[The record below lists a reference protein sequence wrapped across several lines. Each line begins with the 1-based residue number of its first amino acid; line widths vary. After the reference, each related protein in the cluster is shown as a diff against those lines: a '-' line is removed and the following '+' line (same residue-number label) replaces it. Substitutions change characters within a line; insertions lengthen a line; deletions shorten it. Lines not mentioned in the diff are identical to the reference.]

1 MIAGTVEKYRIMS
14 EEVENRPWYE
24 VLLRLDILAKM
35 TKNSISS
42 ASARSRMLGTR
53 CLDKERRQH
62 SGGIGSYTPILLNA
76 KAR

>member
-42 ASARSRMLGTR
+42 VSARSRLLETR